1 MHRFHFL
8 IILPHPPPT
17 VPIHTQQV
25 ELTKFPALPPTYQFS
40 PNAQEQL
47 SLARS
52 TLELA
57 IFLAVRCSDDAA
69 FERNFNQLRPYYLEA
84 RSLLP
89 PSDKEGTITSAALLR
104 LLAQNRIAEFH
115 TSLEILPPQLTV
127 DPQVA
132 QVTELE
138 RLLMEGR
145 YPRVLSTAQAGA
157 AASELHA
164 PFLTSLVATV
174 RDEVASCCE
183 RAYTDLPAGDAVS
196 LLGLQGGMAELRTI
210 AEERVWQIVGDKV
223 VFNNGNDGT
232 AMDGSGITA
241 IPSLQMIHNC
251 FIYAK
256 ELERIV

>member
-1 MHRFHFL
+1 
-8 IILPHPPPT
+8 
-17 VPIHTQQV
+17 
-25 ELTKFPALPPTYQFS
+25 
-40 PNAQEQL
+40 
-47 SLARS
+47 
-52 TLELA
+52 
-57 IFLAVRCSDDAA
+57 
-69 FERNFNQLRPYYLEA
+69 
-84 RSLLP
+84 
-89 PSDKEGTITSAALLR
+89 
-104 LLAQNRIAEFH
+104 
-115 TSLEILPPQLTV
+115 
-127 DPQVA
+127 
-132 QVTELE
+132 
-138 RLLMEGR
+138 MEGR